1 MTPDEIQ
8 WRHRLQQPRS
18 PFGAYAPSPDVVRRK
33 AHVRAWFDDL
43 QVVLV
48 RWYGMS
54 AKDYA
59 RRGVRMESPTVL
71 RFYEPLESEKGR

>member
-1 MTPDEIQ
+1 MTN
-8 WRHRLQQPRS
+8 S
-18 PFGAYAPSPDVVRRK
+18 PGRDSNAMLSTSQPSPDVVRRK